1 MEKTMISF
9 ENVVFKYEKQSVRN
23 ELSYVFDEGK
33 TTLLRIISGIDKKF
47 TGYVFGGGYEN
58 VSVAFQEYRLFPQ
71 LTALENI
78 TESVWEKANENNL
91 SDAREMLFKL
101 GFSQEETALFP
112 HELSGGMKQRVSL
125 ARAMAYEPSL
135 LLIDEPFK
143 GLDEETEKNTKEF
156 LKQFLLGRTAILV
169 THSDKDFDIC
179 NEVLRL
185 EYNDKSFF
193 TPVLFKEKTDM

>member
-1 MEKTMISF
+1 MVRSALATMGAS
-9 ENVVFKYEKQSVRN
+9 
-23 ELSYVFDEGK
+23 
-33 TTLLRIISGIDKKF
+33 II
-47 TGYVFGGGYEN
+47 
-58 VSVAFQEYRLFPQ
+58 FPCSAIAP
-71 LTALENI
+71 L
-78 TESVWEKANENNL
+78 
-91 SDAREMLFKL
+91 
-101 GFSQEETALFP
+101 P
-112 HELSGGMKQRVSL
+112 CSL

>member
-1 MEKTMISF
+1 MTLRIESLKKAF
-9 ENVVFKYEKQSVRN
+9 GEKQIFSDF
-23 ELSYVFDEGK
+23 SYSFTDKGLYVIKGDSGIGK

-58 VSVAFQEYRLFPQ
+58 VSVSFQEYRLFPQ

-125 ARAMAYEPSL
+125 ARAFLKDSPI
-135 LLIDEPFK
+135 LILDEPTK
-143 GLDEETEKNTKEF
+143 ELDRDLCDIVIDMIKSETERR
-156 LKQFLLGRTAILV
+156 LVIMV
-169 THSDKDFDIC
+169 THSESDIS
-179 NEVLRL
+179 NLNPTIINL
-185 EYNDKSFF
+185 NQK
-193 TPVLFKEKTDM
+193 